1 MKKII
6 SCTLAA
12 SIAGTSMAT
21 IKPEGIQAIEDNL
34 GSNDSSSQDKVNV
47 EIENTEEIKEGSSN
61 NTNNTDDKNKEN
73 TLKPEVS
80 EDGKKEPSEGESSG
94 DASIKDEGEVNEKP
108 SKDENINVDS
118 SIGSDS
124 EEDSNKTDTKEEI
137 IEENKDKSEE
147 NIDNNENEEIQDNEE
162 NIDKDENE
170 EAPENGEIANEEAIE
185 DTDLTENEIAE
196 IEEDYQAE
204 AVGKLELDMNFHMP
218 LNNSDELD
226 IQVSLHNENEILG
239 TLDLS
244 KGIIDKSAAHEENG
258 ALDKIIS
265 KIKNKK
271 SKASSVKNKESG
283 ELTEGIKYKIEKF
296 NFLREPLKDGDSVYY
311 IKVTF
316 DGLSKGNYSLDVEGS
331 GYSETN
337 VSNIEINDYSK
348 RVKIGS
354 SDSDSGY
361 NAVLLAG
368 DINKDSVIDMEDYKI
383 VFDSIGKKINSDE
396 KKKYD
401 LNRDGKIDIADLSI
415 IHNNIGR
422 SVGIAEIENT
432 DKIIDIN
439 EISAETNTNISE
451 SKLKSILVKDD
462 AVVELGRSDGEGPSE
477 DNPITMSFDLGLG
490 ISSKGRNS
498 STGIEMEQV
507 VIKVPE
513 KAAFYAQD
521 VEVDEDDTNGA
532 GAPEAGF
539 ITYTDENGE
548 KHRVE
553 FNAEENVSRSSG
565 SGDIVIDLGSQVAV
579 KQISINVTANRGN
592 KKISQIAKIEF
603 LNNVYKELPKPE
615 MNIPVIDTLET
626 STEMHDER
634 ISITWEPQPNV
645 TSYEVKYERL
655 DENGKTVK
663 TKKLQTNKTKMD
675 ILDKDI
681 KPYDFYRV
689 SIQSLNGEWAS
700 GYEENIDGHE
710 GYDGVP
716 DNVDENYKPL
726 ESYYNG
732 KKGSVT
738 EVQVIPLRAPEVPRN
753 LTTISGYKSFTVSW
767 EDHRQAR
774 DFDIYYRKVGS
785 DMWTKANEKDADGN
799 RLVVS
804 ENSPEVTN
812 PDKSKQIRSHSYTIT
827 DLEDSASY
835 EVRVT
840 ATNHLGT
847 SKMSETYLASTVSI
861 LEPTVPQYK
870 LINKHTSENEIGTT
884 HIVDVRNKLDENG
897 WAAEDGALTYDSKY
911 SVVDGDYTT
920 SMKVNDWDMGAIYW
934 SDRGPEI
941 TFDDEYEIG
950 KIILTKT
957 FEQGFSGWF
966 GDVKVTYWDENNE
979 KKVTNSKSIIT
990 RTSNGQQYHIINLDS
1005 PIRTSKIKVETA
1017 GGGWQ
1022 TISELMFYEYDSLE
1036 DDIKDL
1042 YTDNLRMQIK
1052 EGVTQEQINRLYE
1065 RANTKDPASDEYH
1078 PERDTI
1084 LKELDNAQKLFND
1097 KEVSAKITS
1106 LDASIRTDNV
1116 GPSLGMENSYQSLGS
1131 VARPNGINA
1140 EKKEKII
1147 VYMGSTDA
1155 NTKVDIAFLQNYGQ
1169 PGSYISKVTTISPG
1183 ITEIEIPT
1191 ILSGDV
1197 EKGGQVMARVTA
1209 GSTSAD
1215 VKIRLSNVD
1224 EIPALNVNNLIND
1237 PSKVNE
1243 VKDKIRTYIRELKT
1257 YVRELPGKYPESVTD
1272 EEKIDNIYTY
1282 DKTTSV
1288 LNTTDIE
1295 GDRFTLTLPATEIH
1309 QGIVSG
1315 LNGSEDAEVER
1326 VYNALLAW
1334 EQEIKV
1340 GYAKKGVFEEVQD
1353 FNKNGE
1359 IDNDDRAYFN
1369 THKAPLTRLN
1379 VKYQRMMMGAAAY
1392 ASSHHIGVGFNSAA
1406 YIQGV
1411 PYKFDESGNVIN
1423 EKEARLYG
1431 ELMGHEIGHA
1441 MDISARLYPETSN
1454 NLMASITSTMLN
1466 EDNPKTSS
1474 EIKAIYEKVTSNTKG
1489 LSTNRNVVLGML
1501 WQPHLAYEDKD
1512 TNKMLLTDFD
1522 GDISNDSYFARLN
1535 RAYREMTAE
1544 EKADGDRDQY
1554 LIRMTSKVTGRNLS
1568 NFYIAHGIIP
1578 NATTM
1583 QYVSKFEEETRPIQ
1597 YINDEA
1603 RRMRIAG
1610 IADMLE
1616 GTVLNASFAND
1627 SNNNQIKDGS
1637 YVNSKEVKINLS
1649 VNKSKEN
1656 ILGYE
1661 IYRNGLPCGF
1671 IERDKENDVT
1681 VYTDMVENLNNRV
1694 VEYKAVAYD
1703 YNLNATEAVEL
1714 GTVKVRHDGGIAK
1727 NSIEIT
1733 SNTISVNEES
1743 NDIHGSCANKDLK
1756 QALDNKNDTHYEGRM
1771 LEKSEY
1777 NSGIHDASMNPNNNP
1792 YIVLDTTE
1800 LKTLVGIKYTAPIKE
1815 GGFIF
1820 KKSVIDD
1827 SALKK
1832 YEIEVSKDGE
1842 NWTTVKTGTMS
1853 VSAEN
1858 PTETIYFDAEGVT
1871 GGKQL
1876 NAYNARYVRIK
1887 AVGTKKISAAEI
1899 ELITPPGDNI
1909 EIGVA
1914 EDNINYK
1921 NGIGRLSEEYA
1932 YVLDN
1937 PATEENEYR
1946 AIPKGSIIITGEYRG
1961 NPAFNVPLVLNQ
1973 DEEHIADEYN
1983 GLLFAEIPDNGNL
1996 EEISEG
2002 NWVYW
2007 VEPQYAEQFIR
2018 ENKKIFAELYRTDSA
2033 DGQDGGQRLV
2043 SDTFMVEVPEVLP
2056 EISLG
2061 KTQGTRASKSLT
2073 TLKIDDDVI
2082 NSIISSR

>member
-12 SIAGTSMAT
+12 SIAGTSIAT
-21 IKPEGIQAIEDNL
+21 IKPEGVQAVEDNL
-34 GSNDSSSQDKVNV
+34 GSNDSSSLDKVDV
-47 EIENTEEIKEGSSN
+47 KIENTEEIKEESSN
-61 NTNNTDDKNKEN
+61 NTNANEKNEEN
-73 TLKPEVS
+73 TEKPEVS
-80 EDGKKEPSEGESSG
+80 EDAKEESSEGANSG
-94 DASIKDEGEVNEKP
+94 DDGSNDEGEVNEKP
-108 SKDENINVDS
+108 SNDGNVNTDS
-118 SIGSDS
+118 STGSDT
-124 EEDSNKTDTKEEI
+124 EEDSNKTENKEEI
-137 IEENKDKSEE
+137 SEENTDKSEE
-147 NIDNNENEEIQDNEE
+147 NTDNNENEED
-162 NIDKDENE
+162 IDKDGNE
-170 EAPENGEIANEEAIE
+170 EVSDKEGIADENAIDNIDLNEE
-185 DTDLTENEIAE
+185 D
-196 IEEDYQAE
+196 DYQGE
-204 AVGKLELDMNFHMP
+204 AVGKLELDMSFPMP
-218 LNNSDELD
+218 LSNSDELD
-226 IQVSLHNENEILG
+226 IQVSLNDGSGVIG

-244 KGIIDKSAAHEENG
+244 KGIIDKSADEDG

-271 SKASSVKNKESG
+271 SKTSSVENKESG
-283 ELTEGIKYKIEKF
+283 ELAEGITYKIEKF

-316 DGLSKGNYSLDVEGS
+316 DGLSKGTYSLDVEGS
-331 GYSETN
+331 GYTETS
-337 VSNIEINDYSK
+337 VSDIEIQDYSK
-348 RVKIGS
+348 RVKLGS
-354 SDSDSGY
+354 AASDNGY
-361 NAVLLAG
+361 NPVLLAG
-368 DINKDSVIDMEDYKI
+368 DINKDSVIDMEDYKL
-383 VFDSIGKKINSDE
+383 VFNSIGKKINSKE

-401 LNRDGKIDIADLSI
+401 LNRDGKVDIADLSI
-415 IHNNIGR
+415 IYNNIGKEADTA
-422 SVGIAEIENT
+422 VIENT
-432 DKIIDIN
+432 DKIIDVK

-462 AVVELGRSDGEGPSE
+462 AVVELGRTDGEGPSE
-477 DNPITMSFDLGLG
+477 ENPITMAFDLG
-490 ISSKGRNS
+490 SAASARNGS
-498 STGIEMEQV
+498 DGIEMEQV

-513 KAAFYAQD
+513 QVARHSD
-521 VEVDEDDTNGA
+521 DDENGA

-548 KHRVE
+548 EHRVE
-553 FNAEENVSRSSG
+553 FNADENMSRSSG

-603 LNNVYKELPKPE
+603 LNNVYKELPKPA
-615 MNIPVIDTLET
+615 MNIPVIETLET

-634 ISITWEPQPNV
+634 ITITWEPQPNV
-645 TSYEVKYERL
+645 TSYEVKYDRL
-655 DENGKTVK
+655 DASGNVVK
-663 TKKLQTNKTKMD
+663 TKKLQTNKTEMN

-689 SIQSLNGEWAS
+689 SVQSLNGEWES
-700 GYEENIDGHE
+700 GYEENVDGHT

-716 DNVDENYKPL
+716 DNVDENFLPL

-753 LTTISGYKSFTVSW
+753 LTTVSGYKSFTVSW

-785 DMWTKANEKDADGN
+785 DMWTKANEEDANGN

-812 PDKSKQIRSHSYTIT
+812 PDKSKQIRSHKYTINN
-827 DLEDSASY
+827 LEDSTIY

-840 ATNHLGT
+840 ATNHFGT
-847 SKMSETYLASTVSI
+847 SKMSETYIASTVSI

-870 LINKHTSENEIGTT
+870 LINKTTSENEIGTT

-897 WAAEDGALTYDSKY
+897 WANEDGALTYDSKY
-911 SVVDGDYTT
+911 SVVDGDFTT
-920 SMKVNDWDMGAIYW
+920 SMKVKDWDMGAIYG
-934 SDRGPEI
+934 SNRGPEI
-941 TFDDEYEIG
+941 TFDDKYEIG

-957 FEQGFSGWF
+957 FEQGFGGYF
-966 GDVKVTYWDENNE
+966 TDVKVTYWDENNQ
-979 KKVTNSKSIIT
+979 KQVINTNSIVT
-990 RTSNGQQYHIINLDS
+990 RTSNGQQYHIIKLDS
-1005 PIRTSKIKVETA
+1005 PIKTSKIKVETA

-1036 DDIKDL
+1036 DDIKNL
-1042 YTDNLRMQIK
+1042 YTDNLRVQLR
-1052 EGVTQEQINRLYE
+1052 EDVQQEDITKLFE
-1065 RANTKDPASDEYH
+1065 RANTKDAASDEYH

-1084 LKELDNAQKLFND
+1084 LKELENAQKLFND
-1097 KEVSAKITS
+1097 KEASTKITS

-1131 VARPNGINA
+1131 VARPNGVNA
-1140 EKKEKII
+1140 AKKEKII

-1169 PGSYISKVTTISPG
+1169 PGAYISRVTTISPG
-1183 ITEIEIPT
+1183 ITEIEIPN
-1191 ILSGDV
+1191 IVSENV

-1215 VKIRLSNVD
+1215 IKIRLSNVE
-1224 EIPALNVNNLIND
+1224 EIPSLNVNNLINN
-1237 PSKVNE
+1237 PEKVDE
-1243 VKDKIRTYIRELKT
+1243 VKGKIRTYIGELKT
-1257 YVRELPGKYPESVTD
+1257 YVAELPGKYPDSVTP
-1272 EEKIDNIYTY
+1272 EERVDNIYTY
-1282 DKTTSV
+1282 DAQTSV

-1309 QGIVSG
+1309 RGIVSG
-1315 LNGSEDAEVER
+1315 IENDEDKQVER

-1353 FNKNGE
+1353 FNKSGE
-1359 IDNDDRAYFN
+1359 IDNDDRSYFN
-1369 THKAPLTRLN
+1369 KHKAPLTRLN

-1392 ASSHHIGVGFNSAA
+1392 ASSHHIGVGFNSAE

-1411 PYKFDESGNVIN
+1411 PYKFDEDGTVTNK
-1423 EKEARLYG
+1423 KEARLYG

-1441 MDISARLYPETSN
+1441 MDIRDRLYPETSN
-1454 NLMASITSTMLN
+1454 NLLASVTSTMLN
-1466 EDNPKTSS
+1466 EDDPKTSGARK
-1474 EIKAIYEKVTSNTKG
+1474 ELYEKVTSNTVG
-1489 LSTNRNVVLGML
+1489 LSTNRSVVLGML

-1512 TNKMLLTDFD
+1512 TNKMLLTNFD
-1522 GDISNDSYFARLN
+1522 GDTSNDSYFAKLN

-1544 EKADGDRDQY
+1544 ERADADRDQL
-1554 LIRMTSKVTGRNLS
+1554 LIRMTSKVTNKNLS
-1568 NFYIAHGIIP
+1568 NFYVAHGIIP
-1578 NATTM
+1578 NATTL
-1583 QYVSKFEEETRPIQ
+1583 QYVSQFDEETRPIQ

-1603 RRMRIAG
+1603 RRMRLAG
-1610 IADMLE
+1610 NADMAE
-1616 GTVLNASFAND
+1616 GTVLTAKFADDAQGNK
-1627 SNNNQIKDGS
+1627 ITDGS

-1649 VNKSKEN
+1649 VNQSNDK

-1671 IERDKENDVT
+1671 VERDKENDVT
-1681 VYTDMVENLNNRV
+1681 VYTDMLESINNRV

-1703 YNLNATEAVEL
+1703 YNLKATEEVEL
-1714 GTVKVRHDGGIAK
+1714 GTVKVRHDGGVAK

-1733 SNTISVNEES
+1733 SNTLSLHEES
-1743 NDIHGSCANKDLK
+1743 NDIHGDCANKDLK
-1756 QALDNKNDTHYEGRM
+1756 LALDNKPGTHYEGRM
-1771 LEKSEY
+1771 LERNEY
-1777 NSGIHDASMNPNNNP
+1777 NSSIHDATMNPNNDP
-1792 YIVLDTTE
+1792 YILLDTTE
-1800 LKTLVGIKYTAPIKE
+1800 VKTLVGLKYTAPTTE
-1815 GGFIF
+1815 SGFIF
-1820 KKSVIDD
+1820 KRAAVDD
-1827 SALKK
+1827 SAIKK
-1832 YEIEVSKDGE
+1832 YEIQVSKDGQS
-1842 NWTTVKTGTMS
+1842 WTTVKTGTMS
-1853 VSAEN
+1853 VTAEN

-1876 NAYNARYVRIK
+1876 NSYNARYVRIK
-1887 AVGTKKISAAEI
+1887 ALGTKKISAAEL

-1909 EIGVA
+1909 EIGVS

-1921 NGIGRLSEEYA
+1921 NGIGRLSEEYVYESGNA
-1932 YVLDN
+1932 AEGEKQYK
-1937 PATEENEYR
+1937 

-1973 DEEHIADEYN
+1973 NDKHIADEYH

-1996 EEISEG
+1996 EEISKG

-2007 VEPQYAEQFIR
+2007 VEPKFVDQFI
-2018 ENKKIFAELYRTDSA
+2018 EQNQKIFAELYRTDSA
-2033 DGQDGGQRLV
+2033 DAQDGGQRLV
-2043 SDTFMVEVPEVLP
+2043 SDTFKIEVPEKLP
-2056 EISLG
+2056 EISLS
-2061 KTQGTRASKSLT
+2061 KNPSTRASKSLT
-2073 TLKIDDDVI
+2073 TLEIDEDLI
-2082 NSIISSR
+2082 NSITNNR